1 MIKQKRAHHAKICGA
16 RMSLN
21 RNSELT
27 LSIARTT
34 PSETKLLICVWHPF
48 PQWRAQPIMPETIRR
63 RWPEMRTIH
72 LPDYDRLPQELPD
85 TEIFVGA
92 SLRPEQF
99 QYARK
104 LKWIHSTAA
113 GVSQLMYPELR
124 NSGVILTNPSG
135 IFSPP
140 MAEHTMGLMI
150 ALARNFPDC
159 VRYQDRAQWGQ
170 EQVSSQPHPLGELN
184 GELLLIVGY
193 GSIGRE
199 LARRARAFDMRV
211 WGVTRSGEGDT
222 THAEK
227 ILPVAQ
233 LDSALPHADC
243 VVLAAP
249 DTHETRQLIGA
260 RQIAKMKRGARL
272 INVGRGSLLDETAL
286 AGALEAGTLSG
297 AAVDVTATEPL
308 PAISPL
314 WRAPNL
320 FITPHTSGVSDR
332 LWQKE
337 TDLLMDLLERWF
349 GGREL
354 FNVVDFTCGY

>member
-1 MIKQKRAHHAKICGA
+1 MD
-16 RMSLN
+16 
-21 RNSELT
+21 
-27 LSIARTT
+27 RTT
-34 PSETKLLICVWHPF
+34 PGETKLLVCVWHPF
-48 PQWRAQPIMPETIRR
+48 PQWRAQPVMAETIRH
-63 RWPEMRTIH
+63 RWPAVCVVH
-72 LPDYDRLPQELPD
+72 LPDYTRLPQELPD
-85 TEIFVGA
+85 TDIFIGA

-99 QYARK
+99 HYARE

-135 IFSPP
+135 IFSAP

-150 ALARNFPDC
+150 ALARNFPDS
-159 VRYQDRAQWGQ
+159 VRYQEHAQWAQ
-170 EQVSSQPHPLGELN
+170 NEVSSQPGPLTELN
-184 GELLLIVGY
+184 GQLLLIVGY

-211 WGVTRSGEGDT
+211 WGVTRSGTGDA

-227 ILPVAQ
+227 ILGVAQ
-233 LDSALPHADC
+233 LEQALPHADY

-249 DTHETRQLIGA
+249 DTSETQHLIGA
-260 RQIAKMKRGARL
+260 SQIAKMKRGARL
-272 INVGRGSLLDETAL
+272 INVGRGSLLDESAL
-286 AGALEAGTLSG
+286 IRSLETGALRG
-297 AAVDVTATEPL
+297 AALDVTGTEPL
-308 PAISPL
+308 PADSPL
-314 WRAPNL
+314 WKAPNI

-349 GGREL
+349 DGREL
-354 FNVVDFTCGY
+354 FNVVDFKRGY